1 MWVYPIDLVHKFY
14 AMRQRREQ
22 HRMAQLAGILSLVG
36 YSARDLDKKG
46 NANLSDA
53 WSELF
58 KGYEEVS
65 RAATEA
71 IKSGGS
77 RGQRPTTIS
86 GKKKQK
92 LEAAAAE
99 PKFMDTEGKPKL
111 RSVITETGNT
121 VANTFLSTSLPTA
134 F

>member
-14 AMRQRREQ
+14 AMLQRREQ
-22 HRMAQLAGILSLVG
+22 RKMAQLSGVLSLVG

-46 NANLSDA
+46 NASLSDA
-53 WSELF
+53 WSKLF
-58 KGYEEVS
+58 KGFDEVS

-77 RGQRPTTIS
+77 RRTPAASIS
-86 GKKKQK
+86 GKKKKMLQD
-92 LEAAAAE
+92 AAAD
-99 PKFMDTEGKPKL
+99 PKFLAADGKPKL